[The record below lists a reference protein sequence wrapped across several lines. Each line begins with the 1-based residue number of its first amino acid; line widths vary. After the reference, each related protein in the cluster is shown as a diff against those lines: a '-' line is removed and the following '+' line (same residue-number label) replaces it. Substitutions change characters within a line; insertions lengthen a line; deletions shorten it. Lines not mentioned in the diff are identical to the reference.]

1 MIAAFLLPAA
11 PVLFVL
17 LWSTGWLAARY
28 AAPHADPLTFLALRF
43 AIAFVCAAAIAL
55 ATGAAWPK
63 DRRAFVHAVAS
74 GIFLHAIYLGSIW
87 WAIAQGLPAGV
98 SGLIA
103 AVQPIL
109 TALLAPVVVGER
121 ISARQWAGIALGT
134 IGMVLVLLPRL
145 TGLTQAELA
154 PVQGIIGILPILINV
169 VGMVSVTLGT
179 FYQKRF
185 IPTGDLRTLNAL
197 QYVGAFLV
205 ILPAAMLLEDMRI
218 DWNLTVVLTMA
229 WSVIAI
235 SLGAIGLWLL
245 LIRHGAVSRAAA
257 LIYLMPPLVAVE
269 AWFLFGETMNNVQ
282 IAGVLVTVV
291 GVALAVRR

>member
-1 MIAAFLLPAA
+1 MIAALILPAA

-28 AAPHADPLTFLALRF
+28 AAPYADPLTFLALRF
-43 AIAFVCAAAIAL
+43 AIAFVCAAAIAA

-63 DRRAFVHAVAS
+63 DRRGLIHAILS
-74 GIFLHAIYLGSIW
+74 GVFLHAIYLGSIW

-109 TALLAPVVVGER
+109 TALLAPVIVGER

-134 IGMVLVLLPRL
+134 AGMVLVLLPRL
-145 TGLTQAELA
+145 TGLSAAELA
-154 PVQGIIGILPILINV
+154 PVLGPILINI

-218 DWNLTVVLTMA
+218 AWNLTVVLTMA
-229 WSVIAI
+229 WSVVAI

-269 AWFLFGETMNNVQ
+269 AWFLFGETMNLVQ
-282 IAGVLVTVV
+282 IAGVLVTVI

>member
-1 MIAAFLLPAA
+1 MIAALILPAA

-28 AAPHADPLTFLALRF
+28 AAPYADPLTFLALRF
-43 AIAFVCAAAIAL
+43 AIAFVCAAAIAA

-63 DRRAFVHAVAS
+63 DRRGLIHAILS
-74 GIFLHAIYLGSIW
+74 GVFLHAIYLGSIW

-109 TALLAPVVVGER
+109 TALLAPVIVGER
-121 ISARQWAGIALGT
+121 ISARQWVGIALGT
-134 IGMVLVLLPRL
+134 AGMVLVLLPRL
-145 TGLTQAELA
+145 TGLSAAELA
-154 PVQGIIGILPILINV
+154 PVLGPILINI

-218 DWNLTVVLTMA
+218 EWNLTVVLTMA
-229 WSVIAI
+229 WSVVAI

-269 AWFLFGETMNNVQ
+269 AWFLFGETMNLVQ
-282 IAGVLVTVV
+282 IAGVLVTVI

>member
-1 MIAAFLLPAA
+1 MLAAFILPAA

-17 LWSTGWLAARY
+17 LWSTGWIAAGY
-28 AAPHADPLTFLALRF
+28 AALHAEPLTFLAARF
-43 AIAFVCAAAIAL
+43 ALAFVCAAAIAL

-63 DRRAFVHAVAS
+63 ERRGLAHAVLS
-74 GIFLHAIYLGSIW
+74 GVFLHAIYLGSIW

-109 TALLAPVVVGER
+109 TALLAPVLVGER
-121 ISARQWAGIALGT
+121 ISPRQWAGIGLGMA
-134 IGMVLVLLPRL
+134 GMVLVLLPRL
-145 TGLTQAELA
+145 TGLTQAELL
-154 PVQGIIGILPILINV
+154 PVLGPILVNV
-169 VGMVSVTLGT
+169 IGMVSVTLGT

-185 IPTGDLRTLNAL
+185 IPTGDLRTLSAL
-197 QYVGAFLV
+197 QYVGGFLA

-269 AWFLFGETMNNVQ
+269 AWFLFGETMNLVQ
-282 IAGVLVTVV
+282 VAGVLVTVV